1 MVILRRHMKEEKLSN
16 GKAAKRWRKTEGEK
30 RKWSDRGQREC
41 KTVRIRERLQKKRW
55 RRVEGKMKCG
65 DGEKV
70 RLRTRKRDSRRRS
83 VEEDTRRRSV
93 DEEMQRYRWKET
105 ERSRRIEIEGAVV
118 MERIRRYMKEESL
131 QNGEAQKEDVEEDT
145 RRSIADDMQ

>member
-1 MVILRRHMKEEKLSN
+1 
-16 GKAAKRWRKTEGEK
+16 
-30 RKWSDRGQREC
+30 
-41 KTVRIRERLQKKRW
+41 
-55 RRVEGKMKCG
+55 MKCG